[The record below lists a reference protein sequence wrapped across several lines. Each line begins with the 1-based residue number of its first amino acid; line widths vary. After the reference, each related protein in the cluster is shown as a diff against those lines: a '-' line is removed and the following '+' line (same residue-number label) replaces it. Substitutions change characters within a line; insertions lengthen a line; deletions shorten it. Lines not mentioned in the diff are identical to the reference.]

1 MVHGGRRPRS
11 GLRRGRWSGR
21 TAMEKPLRL
30 RKTPSVASRPYHSR
44 MPATDIQARIRA
56 LLADRRARL
65 DAALASIDADPDS
78 VVRLL
83 EAVDATVRRGG
94 TILTCGNGGSAAE
107 ALHLAEELI
116 GRYRGDRP
124 PIRSMCL
131 NADPTALTCIAN
143 DFGFEAIF
151 ARQVEAMATDLDAL
165 VIFSTS
171 GRSPNLLAALEA
183 ARDRNATT
191 IGFLGGDGGEARAL
205 CDVSVVVGGRDSAAI
220 QEVHQFLMHA
230 CCEQFETDSNT

>member
-1 MVHGGRRPRS
+1 
-11 GLRRGRWSGR
+11 
-21 TAMEKPLRL
+21 
-30 RKTPSVASRPYHSR
+30 
-44 MPATDIQARIRA
+44 MPATDIEARIRT
-56 LLADRRARL
+56 LLAERRVRL

-83 EAVDATVRRGG
+83 QAIEATVRRGG

-183 ARDRNATT
+183 ARARNATT

>member
-1 MVHGGRRPRS
+1 MG
-11 GLRRGRWSGR
+11 
-21 TAMEKPLRL
+21 KPLRL

-44 MPATDIQARIRA
+44 MPATDIEARIRT
-56 LLADRRARL
+56 LLAERRVRL

-83 EAVDATVRRGG
+83 QAIEATVRRGG

-183 ARDRNATT
+183 ARARNATT

-205 CDVSVVVGGRDSAAI
+205 CDVSVVVEGRDSAAI

-230 CCEQFETDSNT
+230 CCEQFETDSNA

>member
-1 MVHGGRRPRS
+1 
-11 GLRRGRWSGR
+11 
-21 TAMEKPLRL
+21 MEKPLRL

-44 MPATDIQARIRA
+44 MPATDIQARIKA

-94 TILTCGNGGSAAE
+94 TIFTCGNGGSAAE

>member
-1 MVHGGRRPRS
+1 
-11 GLRRGRWSGR
+11 
-21 TAMEKPLRL
+21 MEKPLRL

-151 ARQVEAMATDLDAL
+151 ARQVEAMASDLDAL

-183 ARDRNATT
+183 ARARNATT

>member
-1 MVHGGRRPRS
+1 MG
-11 GLRRGRWSGR
+11 
-21 TAMEKPLRL
+21 KPLRL

-44 MPATDIQARIRA
+44 MPATDIEARIRT
-56 LLADRRARL
+56 LLAERRVRL

-83 EAVDATVRRGG
+83 QAIEATVRRGG

-183 ARDRNATT
+183 ARARNATT

>member
-1 MVHGGRRPRS
+1 
-11 GLRRGRWSGR
+11 
-21 TAMEKPLRL
+21 
-30 RKTPSVASRPYHSR
+30 
-44 MPATDIQARIRA
+44 MPATDIEARIRT
-56 LLADRRARL
+56 LLAERRVRL

-83 EAVDATVRRGG
+83 QAIEATVRRGG

-151 ARQVEAMATDLDAL
+151 ARQVEAMASDLDAL

-183 ARDRNATT
+183 ARARNATT

>member
-1 MVHGGRRPRS
+1 
-11 GLRRGRWSGR
+11 
-21 TAMEKPLRL
+21 MEKPLRL

-183 ARDRNATT
+183 ARARNATT

>member
-1 MVHGGRRPRS
+1 
-11 GLRRGRWSGR
+11 
-21 TAMEKPLRL
+21 MEKPLRL

-151 ARQVEAMATDLDAL
+151 ALQVEAMATDLDAL

-183 ARDRNATT
+183 ARARNATT